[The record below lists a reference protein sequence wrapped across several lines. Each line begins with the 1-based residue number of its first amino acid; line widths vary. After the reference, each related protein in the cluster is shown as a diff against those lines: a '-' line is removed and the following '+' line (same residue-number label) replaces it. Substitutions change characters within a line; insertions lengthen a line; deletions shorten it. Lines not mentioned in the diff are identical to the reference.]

1 MDDAMIFH
9 AIANAQGKESQCQE
23 KENTAQYFRLGQGG
37 HKHHQRKHTPC
48 AKIPADKCR
57 NCFTFEKDGKQ
68 SPCPSECA
76 IADKS
81 GKAKRIAFLEL
92 KHTGNNLGD
101 TTKGE
106 SHAQN

>member
-9 AIANAQGKESQCQE
+9 TIANAQGKESQCQE
-23 KENTAQYFRLGQGG
+23 KENTAQYFRLGQGS

-57 NCFTFEKDGKQ
+57 GCFTFKKDGKQ
-68 SPCPSECA
+68 SPCPPEGA

-92 KHTGNNLGD
+92 KHTSNNLGD

>member
-9 AIANAQGKESQCQE
+9 AIANAQGKERQRQE
-23 KENTAQYFRLGQGG
+23 KEYGTQYFRLGQGG

-57 NCFTFEKDGKQ
+57 CCFTFKKDGKQ
-68 SPCPSECA
+68 SPCPPEGA

-81 GKAKRIAFLEL
+81 GKAERIAFLEL

-106 SHAQN
+106 SHA

>member
-9 AIANAQGKESQCQE
+9 AIANTQGKESQCQE

-57 NCFTFEKDGKQ
+57 GCFTFKKDGKQ
-68 SPCPSECA
+68 SPCPPEGA

-81 GKAKRIAFLEL
+81 GKAERIAFLEL
-92 KHTGNNLGD
+92 KHTGNNLG
-101 TTKGE
+101 GE

>member
-1 MDDAMIFH
+1 MIFY
-9 AIANAQGKESQCQE
+9 AIANAQSKESQCQE

-48 AKIPADKCR
+48 AKIPTDKCR
-57 NCFTFEKDGKQ
+57 GCFTFKKDGKQ
-68 SPCPSECA
+68 SPCPPEGA

-81 GKAKRIAFLEL
+81 GKAEL
-92 KHTGNNLGD
+92 NSNNTGNNLGD